1 MSEPFNPWATPDED
15 SHQEAEVAP
24 ACPHSVAV
32 SSWGVQ
38 AGVPVPETALLESHY
53 CEPLGRVGVVGLHG
67 GAGTTTLA
75 NLTGLVDCGHVWPT
89 SFPDANTVICV
100 ARTHMSGLHAA
111 RRAAA
116 EVFSGAVSGIH
127 VLGCV
132 LVADAPG
139 KRLPRP
145 LAEACRLVRGAFPR
159 VWTLEFSS
167 ALRVGETP
175 SRFPRTFA
183 HTITELSE
191 LTVERKH

>member
-89 SFPDANTVICV
+89 SFPDANTVRGCQKVCV
-100 ARTHMSGLHAA
+100 
-111 RRAAA
+111 
-116 EVFSGAVSGIH
+116 
-127 VLGCV
+127 
-132 LVADAPG
+132 
-139 KRLPRP
+139 
-145 LAEACRLVRGAFPR
+145 
-159 VWTLEFSS
+159 
-167 ALRVGETP
+167 
-175 SRFPRTFA
+175 
-183 HTITELSE
+183 
-191 LTVERKH
+191 